1 VFSNPEDPSEV
12 GPLDLPVSTAL
23 TDPSNPRLQWLYD
36 VWVSMFDTLSESDIS
51 SGKPD
56 AAAALLKTVPVSI
69 LNNSKTSEVK
79 AMIRGAIQ
87 SLIQI
92 NQKKMADEVKR
103 LKEMGVSAKQI
114 QDALNRRKREL
125 ENKSASFVNSFF
137 GAIADWFSSWW

>member
-1 VFSNPEDPSEV
+1 MFSNPEDPSEV

-92 NQKKMADEVKR
+92 M
-103 LKEMGVSAKQI
+103 L
-114 QDALNRRKREL
+114 
-125 ENKSASFVNSFF
+125 
-137 GAIADWFSSWW
+137 